1 MVCSFDDETRNG
13 AVPSELRPSTISFGC
28 GLDRGGDMQVPM
40 IEMRAFEGKT
50 QASVSLPVRRSRIPT
65 SYPTPWLGSIQ
76 AIGSSASVPVPEC
89 LPLGW
94 TSAPSGCS
102 CRSKCPE
109 TDLDSSKSH
118 GLSSLLPTSP
128 LTEESFAQRPRVATA
143 QRIITPWLSIEP
155 PSA

>member
-143 QRIITPWLSIEP
+143 PRIITP
-155 PSA
+155 